1 MATITKALSPEEL
14 RELDLSGL
22 RYEIVDGEVRVSPA
36 GLQHG
41 DINIRLAVR
50 LAAFVEKHALG
61 RVFDSSTGF
70 RMPGGNL
77 RAPDVS
83 FVAKHRLPPGKLP
96 KGHGQLA
103 PDLVVE
109 VLSPDA
115 SPREVLDKVGE
126 YLAAGTPL
134 IWVID
139 PKSETA
145 AVYRSLTDV
154 AHVPADGTLDG
165 GEVLPGF
172 QTPLADLFA

>member
-1 MATITKALSPEEL
+1 
-14 RELDLSGL
+14 
-22 RYEIVDGEVRVSPA
+22 
-36 GLQHG
+36 
-41 DINIRLAVR
+41 
-50 LAAFVEKHALG
+50 
-61 RVFDSSTGF
+61 
-70 RMPGGNL
+70 
-77 RAPDVS
+77 
-83 FVAKHRLPPGKLP
+83 LP

-109 VLSPDA
+109 VLAPDA
-115 SPREVLDKVGE
+115 SPRQVLDKVGE

-134 IWVID
+134 IWVIE

-172 QTPLADLFA
+172 QMPLADLFA